1 MVDKLQQ
8 RKHSRVLRH
17 FLWLH
22 KTDICMYAG
31 KAEWLLLFLTQHT
44 RKSIGSKEAVFH
56 GVHFRPCL
64 LCLCVS
70 ITSLT
75 SVAAVCFPHASSH
88 VRWFQ
93 SPHPLPFFLNQIFHV
108 HSRLFFLFCFK
119 SFLFFASP
127 IPNHANSCTCFC
139 NISKFTDQFFFL
151 WSLLCFST
159 IFVDFFLCLIFILKF
174 KKQLNGVQEQQDP
187 SPPLTHTSHS
197 FLQDH
202 TSPGPQLQSQCP
214 GRSSQASPPYPVLPL
229 THHQLLR

>member
-1 MVDKLQQ
+1 
-8 RKHSRVLRH
+8 
-17 FLWLH
+17 
-22 KTDICMYAG
+22 MYAG

-75 SVAAVCFPHASSH
+75 SVAALCLSLMLPPTSAGSSH
-88 VRWFQ
+88 LIRYLFFFKPDF
-93 SPHPLPFFLNQIFHV
+93 SCSFTFIFPLLLQIIPFFF
-108 HSRLFFLFCFK
+108 
-119 SFLFFASP
+119 FFASP

-159 IFVDFFLCLIFILKF
+159 IFVDFFFVFDFHF
-174 KKQLNGVQEQQDP
+174 KI
-187 SPPLTHTSHS
+187 
-197 FLQDH
+197 
-202 TSPGPQLQSQCP
+202 
-214 GRSSQASPPYPVLPL
+214 
-229 THHQLLR
+229 